1 MKKTSENRYSPHKFA
16 KRSGVT
22 VRTLHHYDRVG
33 LLKPSDYTGAG
44 FRLYRD
50 GDFARLQQ
58 IVTLKFIGFSLKEI
72 KRLLER
78 KGSGLSAALRAQRLT
93 LEQKR
98 RHLDAAIQAI
108 AKAEG
113 IAASRPKPDWE
124 TFQKITEEIQMQTD
138 NDVMKKYYNDEA
150 RKLIAERQ
158 NLWSPELQKEVE
170 EKWAALV
177 KDVEAA
183 AASGLDPASPPAQ
196 ALIERQAKLVEG
208 FTGGHAAIQEG
219 LGKLW
224 ADQANWPDEMK
235 KQVFEPFAERGIEAA
250 RGPAPSLF
258 SAKADAFVKKA
269 MEARQRATK

>member
-1 MKKTSENRYSPHKFA
+1 MKKTSANRYPPHQFA

-22 VRTLHHYDRVG
+22 VRTLHHYDRMG
-33 LLKPSDYTGAG
+33 LLKPSDYTGGGA
-44 FRLYRD
+44 RLYQD

-72 KRLLER
+72 KRLLDR
-78 KGSGLSAALRAQRLT
+78 KGSGLSAALRAQRMT
-93 LEQKR
+93 LEEKR
-98 RHLDAAIQAI
+98 RHLDSAIQAI
-108 AKAEG
+108 AKAERF
-113 IAASRPKPDWE
+113 AAARSKPDWE
-124 TFQKITEEIQMQTD
+124 MFQKITEEIQMQTNTD
-138 NDVMKKYYNDEA
+138 GIKKYYNDEA

-170 EKWAALV
+170 EKWAALI

-183 AASGLDPASPPAQ
+183 AAGELDPASPAAQ
-196 ALIERQAKLVEG
+196 ALVERQAKLVEG
-208 FTGGHAAIQEG
+208 FTGGHAAIEEG

-224 ADQANWPDEMK
+224 ADQANWPDQMK

-258 SAKADAFVKKA
+258 SAKADAFLKKA
-269 MEARQRATK
+269 IAARQRAK

>member
-1 MKKTSENRYSPHKFA
+1 MKKTNGNRYPPHQFA

-22 VRTLHHYDRVG
+22 VRTLHHYDRIG
-33 LLKPSDYTGAG
+33 LLKPSDYTGVG

-50 GDFARLQQ
+50 GDFVRLQQ

-78 KGSGLSAALRAQRLT
+78 KGSGLSAALRAQRMT

-98 RHLDAAIQAI
+98 RHLDSAIQAI

-113 IAASRPKPDWE
+113 IVASRPKPDWE

-158 NLWSPELQKEVE
+158 NLWSPELQKEIT
-170 EKWAALV
+170 EKWTALIQ
-177 KDVEAA
+177 DIEAA
-183 AASGLDPASPPAQ
+183 EASGIDPASPPAQ
-196 ALIERQAKLVEG
+196 ALVERQAKLVEG
-208 FTGGHAAIQEG
+208 LPAAMPRFRK
-219 LGKLW
+219 LGKLLGGSGEL
-224 ADQANWPDEMK
+224 A
-235 KQVFEPFAERGIEAA
+235 
-250 RGPAPSLF
+250 
-258 SAKADAFVKKA
+258 
-269 MEARQRATK
+269 

>member
-72 KRLLER
+72 KRLLDR
-78 KGSGLSAALRAQRLT
+78 KGSGLSAALRAQRMT
-93 LEQKR
+93 LEEKR
-98 RHLDAAIQAI
+98 RHLDSAIQAI
-108 AKAEG
+108 AKAES
-113 IAASRPKPDWE
+113 IAASQSKPEWE
-124 TFQKITEEIQMQTD
+124 TFQKITEEIQMQTN

-150 RKLIAERQ
+150 RKLIDERK

-170 EKWAALV
+170 EKWTALI

-183 AASGLDPASPPAQ
+183 TASGMDPASPAAQ
-196 ALIERQAKLVEG
+196 ALVERQAKLIEG

-224 ADQANWPDEMK
+224 ADQENWPDQMR
-235 KQVFEPFAERGIEAA
+235 KQVFEPFAERGIDAA
-250 RGPAPSLF
+250 RGPAPRLF
-258 SAKADAFVKKA
+258 SPKADAFLKKA
-269 MEARQRATK
+269 IEERQRGVD

>member
-72 KRLLER
+72 KRLLDR
-78 KGSGLSAALRAQRLT
+78 KGSGLSAALRAQRMT
-93 LEQKR
+93 LEEKR
-98 RHLDAAIQAI
+98 RHLDSAIQAI

-113 IAASRPKPDWE
+113 IAASRSKPEWE
-124 TFQKITEEIQMQTD
+124 TFQKITEEIQMQTN

-150 RKLIAERQ
+150 RKLIDERK

-170 EKWAALV
+170 EKWTALI

-183 AASGLDPASPPAQ
+183 TASEMDPASPAAQ
-196 ALIERQAKLVEG
+196 ALVERQAKLIEG

-224 ADQANWPDEMK
+224 ADQENWPDQMK
-235 KQVFEPFAERGIEAA
+235 KQVFEPFAQRGIDAA

-258 SAKADAFVKKA
+258 SPEADAFLKKA
-269 MEARQRATK
+269 IEERQRGVD

>member
-1 MKKTSENRYSPHKFA
+1 MKKTNGNRYPPHQFA

-22 VRTLHHYDRVG
+22 VRTLHHYDRIG
-33 LLKPSDYTGAG
+33 LLKPSDYTGVG

-50 GDFARLQQ
+50 GDFVRLQQ

-78 KGSGLSAALRAQRLT
+78 KGSGLSAALRAQRMT

-98 RHLDAAIQAI
+98 RHLDSAIQAI

-113 IAASRPKPDWE
+113 IVASRPKPGWE

-138 NDVMKKYYNDEA
+138 NEMMKKYYNDEA

-158 NLWSPELQKEVE
+158 NLWSPELQKEVTG
-170 EKWAALV
+170 KWTALIQ
-177 KDVEAA
+177 DIEAA
-183 AASGLDPASPPAQ
+183 AASGMDPASPPAQ
-196 ALIERQAKLVEG
+196 ALVERQAKLVEG

-224 ADQANWPDEMK
+224 ADQSNWPDEMK
-235 KQVFEPFAERGIEAA
+235 KQVFEPFAERGVAAA

-269 MEARQRATK
+269 MEARQRAI

>member
-1 MKKTSENRYSPHKFA
+1 MKNTSENRYSPHKFA

-72 KRLLER
+72 KRLLDR
-78 KGSGLSAALRAQRLT
+78 KGSGLSAALRAQRIT
-93 LEQKR
+93 LEEKR
-98 RHLDAAIQAI
+98 RHLDSAIQAI

-113 IAASRPKPDWE
+113 IAASRSKPEWE
-124 TFQKITEEIQMQTD
+124 TFQKITEEIQMQTN

-150 RKLIAERQ
+150 GKLIDERK

-170 EKWAALV
+170 EKWTALI

-183 AASGLDPASPPAQ
+183 TASGMDPASPAAQ
-196 ALIERQAKLVEG
+196 ALVERQAKLIEG

-224 ADQANWPDEMK
+224 ADQENWPDQMK
-235 KQVFEPFAERGIEAA
+235 KQVFEPFAERGIDAA

-258 SAKADAFVKKA
+258 SPKADAFLKKA
-269 MEARQRATK
+269 IEERQRGVD

>member
-1 MKKTSENRYSPHKFA
+1 MKKTSANRYPPHQFA

-22 VRTLHHYDRVG
+22 VRTLHHYDRMG

-72 KRLLER
+72 KRLLDR
-78 KGSGLSAALRAQRLT
+78 KGSGLSAALRAQRRT
-93 LEQKR
+93 LEEKR
-98 RHLDAAIQAI
+98 RHLDSAIQAI
-108 AKAEG
+108 AKAEM
-113 IAASRPKPDWE
+113 IAASRSKLDWE
-124 TFQKITEEIQMQTD
+124 MFQKITEEIQMETN
-138 NDVMKKYYNDEA
+138 NDAMKEYYNDEA

-170 EKWAALV
+170 EKWAALI

-183 AASGLDPASPPAQ
+183 AASELDPASPAAQ
-196 ALIERQAKLVEG
+196 ALVKRQAKLIEG

-224 ADQANWPDEMK
+224 ADQANWPDQMK
-235 KQVFEPFAERGIEAA
+235 KQVYEPFAERGIEAA

-258 SAKADAFVKKA
+258 SAKADAFLKKT
-269 MEARQRATK
+269 MEARQRAK

>member
-1 MKKTSENRYSPHKFA
+1 MKKTNGNRYPPHQFA

-22 VRTLHHYDRVG
+22 VRTLHHYDRIG
-33 LLKPSDYTGAG
+33 LLKPSDYTGVG

-50 GDFARLQQ
+50 GDFVRLQQ

-78 KGSGLSAALRAQRLT
+78 KGSGLSAALRAQRMT

-98 RHLDAAIQAI
+98 RHLDSAIQAI

-113 IAASRPKPDWE
+113 IVASRPKPGWE

-158 NLWSPELQKEVE
+158 NLWSPELQKEVTG
-170 EKWAALV
+170 KWTALIQ
-177 KDVEAA
+177 DIEAA
-183 AASGLDPASPPAQ
+183 AASGMDPASPSAQ
-196 ALIERQAKLVEG
+196 ALVERQAKLVEG

-224 ADQANWPDEMK
+224 ADQSNWPDEMK
-235 KQVFEPFAERGIEAA
+235 KQVFEPFAERGVAAA

-269 MEARQRATK
+269 MEARPRAI